1 MTIKDIA
8 RESGYAVGTVSR
20 VLNNNPRVSE
30 DARRKILA
38 VVAQHGYQPNA
49 NAKHLKQQV
58 PEGLALIVK
67 GTQNALFADLLD
79 KLQPCLE
86 ARGYTPTV
94 YYNNGSTDELACAQ
108 TIFAERR
115 PCGLFFIGAH
125 PQCFTPALASLGIPC
140 LLLTNNAAGLGI
152 ENLSSV
158 SVDDRAAAA
167 VMIEQLYAK
176 GHRVIG
182 IIGDRPETSRP
193 SQQRLDGCLDALQRL
208 GVPFDFDRQYRLAD
222 FSMQGGYAAAE
233 HLLAHCPGLT
243 AIFAM
248 SDLMAVG
255 AIRAIQDHG
264 LRVPQ
269 DIAVAG
275 YDGIA
280 LGRYTVP
287 RLTTI
292 RQNTALLSQRAAQ
305 ILLASIEHNAPAVH
319 EIVPFEPG
327 ADVYVIN
334 TCTVTNIAD
343 RKSRQMLHKA
353 KKMNPDAIVIAAGC
367 YVQTDEGKLD
377 KDEAVDLILGNN
389 QKGNIVQ
396 VLEEY
401 EQQHTKQKHVLK
413 INQTKEY
420 EELAIDHTAEHVR
433 AYIKVQDGCNQFCT
447 YCIIPYARGRVR
459 SRKIAHVMDEVHAL
473 AVKGYKEVVLT
484 GIHLSSYGVD
494 FPAEEKETLLSLIR
508 AVHEV
513 EGIER
518 IRLGSLEPGN
528 HHRRICAEHC
538 RIAENVSAFPS
549 VPAERM

>member
-86 ARGYTPTV
+86 ARDYTPTV

-193 SQQRLDGCLDALQRL
+193 SQQRLDGSAR
-208 GVPFDFDRQYRLAD
+208 R
-222 FSMQGGYAAAE
+222 ST
-233 HLLAHCPGLT
+233 LT
-243 AIFAM
+243 G
-248 SDLMAVG
+248 ST
-255 AIRAIQDHG
+255 G
-264 LRVPQ
+264 LRTS
-269 DIAVAG
+269 
-275 YDGIA
+275 
-280 LGRYTVP
+280 RC
-287 RLTTI
+287 
-292 RQNTALLSQRAAQ
+292 RAAMQ
-305 ILLASIEHNAPAVH
+305 LPSTCWPTAPA
-319 EIVPFEPG
+319 
-327 ADVYVIN
+327 
-334 TCTVTNIAD
+334 
-343 RKSRQMLHKA
+343 L
-353 KKMNPDAIVIAAGC
+353 
-367 YVQTDEGKLD
+367 
-377 KDEAVDLILGNN
+377 
-389 QKGNIVQ
+389 
-396 VLEEY
+396 
-401 EQQHTKQKHVLK
+401 
-413 INQTKEY
+413 
-420 EELAIDHTAEHVR
+420 
-433 AYIKVQDGCNQFCT
+433 
-447 YCIIPYARGRVR
+447 
-459 SRKIAHVMDEVHAL
+459 
-473 AVKGYKEVVLT
+473 
-484 GIHLSSYGVD
+484 
-494 FPAEEKETLLSLIR
+494 
-508 AVHEV
+508 
-513 EGIER
+513 
-518 IRLGSLEPGN
+518 
-528 HHRRICAEHC
+528 RRFSPC
-538 RIAENVSAFPS
+538 RT
-549 VPAERM
+549 

>member
-1 MTIKDIA
+1 LTIKDIA

-292 RQNTALLSQRAAQ
+292 RQNTTVLAERAAD
-305 ILLASIEHNAPAVH
+305 ILLRCIEENAPARH
-319 EIVPFEPG
+319 ETVLFELVEGESDDADWPLSARTEGNRLVRMKGDKSLIGTFTTAKISDSNTWALYG
-327 ADVYVIN
+327 A
-334 TCTVTNIAD
+334 
-343 RKSRQMLHKA
+343 
-353 KKMNPDAIVIAAGC
+353 
-367 YVQTDEGKLD
+367 
-377 KDEAVDLILGNN
+377 
-389 QKGNIVQ
+389 
-396 VLEEY
+396 
-401 EQQHTKQKHVLK
+401 
-413 INQTKEY
+413 
-420 EELAIDHTAEHVR
+420 
-433 AYIKVQDGCNQFCT
+433 
-447 YCIIPYARGRVR
+447 
-459 SRKIAHVMDEVHAL
+459 
-473 AVKGYKEVVLT
+473 
-484 GIHLSSYGVD
+484 
-494 FPAEEKETLLSLIR
+494 AEETI
-508 AVHEV
+508 
-513 EGIER
+513 
-518 IRLGSLEPGN
+518 
-528 HHRRICAEHC
+528 
-538 RIAENVSAFPS
+538 
-549 VPAERM
+549 

>member
-94 YYNNGSTDELACAQ
+94 YYNNVSTDELACAQ

-222 FSMQGGYAAAE
+222 FSMQGGDGGGSHPGHTGPRPARTAG
-233 HLLAHCPGLT
+233 HC
-243 AIFAM
+243 
-248 SDLMAVG
+248 
-255 AIRAIQDHG
+255 
-264 LRVPQ
+264 
-269 DIAVAG
+269 
-275 YDGIA
+275 
-280 LGRYTVP
+280 
-287 RLTTI
+287 
-292 RQNTALLSQRAAQ
+292 
-305 ILLASIEHNAPAVH
+305 
-319 EIVPFEPG
+319 
-327 ADVYVIN
+327 
-334 TCTVTNIAD
+334 
-343 RKSRQMLHKA
+343 
-353 KKMNPDAIVIAAGC
+353 
-367 YVQTDEGKLD
+367 
-377 KDEAVDLILGNN
+377 
-389 QKGNIVQ
+389 
-396 VLEEY
+396 
-401 EQQHTKQKHVLK
+401 
-413 INQTKEY
+413 
-420 EELAIDHTAEHVR
+420 
-433 AYIKVQDGCNQFCT
+433 
-447 YCIIPYARGRVR
+447 RGRVR
-459 SRKIAHVMDEVHAL
+459 RHCAWAVHRA
-473 AVKGYKEVVLT
+473 AA
-484 GIHLSSYGVD
+484 D
-494 FPAEEKETLLSLIR
+494 DDPAEYHRPCR
-508 AVHEV
+508 ARRRHFAA
-513 EGIER
+513 
-518 IRLGSLEPGN
+518 L
-528 HHRRICAEHC
+528 HRGKRPRPPRDRAL
-538 RIAENVSAFPS
+538 
-549 VPAERM
+549 

>member
-1 MTIKDIA
+1 MRYLTGFVFKAVRQGKSNEVHSTPRHNLVVIPNQRGESLRRNKLSTAALTIKDIA

-94 YYNNGSTDELACAQ
+94 YYNNVSTDELACAQ

-292 RQNTALLSQRAAQ
+292 RQNTTVLAERAAD
-305 ILLASIEHNAPAVH
+305 ILLRCIEENAPARH
-319 EIVPFEPG
+319 ETVPFE
-327 ADVYVIN
+327 
-334 TCTVTNIAD
+334 
-343 RKSRQMLHKA
+343 L
-353 KKMNPDAIVIAAGC
+353 
-367 YVQTDEGKLD
+367 
-377 KDEAVDLILGNN
+377 
-389 QKGNIVQ
+389 
-396 VLEEY
+396 
-401 EQQHTKQKHVLK
+401 
-413 INQTKEY
+413 
-420 EELAIDHTAEHVR
+420 
-433 AYIKVQDGCNQFCT
+433 
-447 YCIIPYARGRVR
+447 
-459 SRKIAHVMDEVHAL
+459 
-473 AVKGYKEVVLT
+473 
-484 GIHLSSYGVD
+484 
-494 FPAEEKETLLSLIR
+494 
-508 AVHEV
+508 V
-513 EGIER
+513 EGE
-518 IRLGSLEPGN
+518 
-528 HHRRICAEHC
+528 
-538 RIAENVSAFPS
+538 S
-549 VPAERM
+549 V